1 MLKEGEKAVD
11 FCLPDKDEKN
21 YSLEDFKGKWI
32 VLYFYPR
39 DNTKGCTK
47 EALDFTKLNEEFK
60 KLNTVIIGISK
71 DSPKSHKRFVE
82 KHNLGILLLSDE
94 EHKIMEKI
102 WCLGK
107 EKNIWKG
114 IYRNYPFNFF
124 DFSRKNNKK
133 NMEKCKSKKTRRRSF
148 EYFEKNSGKMK
159 IIVTVKNF

>member
-94 EHKIMEKI
+94 EHKIMEKYGAWGKKKIYGKESIGTIRSTFLISPERIIRKI
-102 WCLGK
+102 WRNVKVKKHAEEVLNTLKKILGK
-107 EKNIWKG
+107 
-114 IYRNYPFNFF
+114 
-124 DFSRKNNKK
+124 
-133 NMEKCKSKKTRRRSF
+133 
-148 EYFEKNSGKMK
+148 
-159 IIVTVKNF
+159 